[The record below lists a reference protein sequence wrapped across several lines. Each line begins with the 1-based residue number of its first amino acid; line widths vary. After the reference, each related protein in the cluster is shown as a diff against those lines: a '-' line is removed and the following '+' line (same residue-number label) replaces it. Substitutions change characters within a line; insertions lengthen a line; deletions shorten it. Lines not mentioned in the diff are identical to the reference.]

1 MMSLSKEERDKL
13 PADQFAVPGKRK
25 LPIHDAP
32 HTRLAWDM
40 VDRTQGLSDT
50 ERREARDNIRRR
62 AKELGIDTTGWHA
75 VRAAAL
81 AAATAMTLWG
91 MSLNV
96 PEVTDHP
103 NRMPFS
109 GVLTFVN
116 QPSDLPPGGSGGK
129 RTYLPKDVAEK
140 ALGSLLGMA
149 VDFSDDLSAHDVT
162 QKIGVITGAEIVG
175 DEVRIEG
182 FFYAADFPQECA
194 RIQEEKEDL
203 GFSYEVRAQTR
214 PMGDLLQI
222 VSCVFTGAAV
232 LYKDKAAYQSTS
244 LAAQAEQDIEMT
256 KEEME
261 ALLASTLGPITKQI
275 TEVTTQVA
283 ALKASTESAVHA
295 NAAMRDRVSPHATAL
310 RNCAAGMEAAGIG
323 LHSARGHV
331 KVLHHMAASMEAE
344 AAGGHLPHIYRDHD
358 WGFSASSDPAEL
370 AAAAAAAAARAKPA
384 DASGLTA
391 ENPVIKGITDTLA
404 ALGTQLT
411 DLKAAAFKGAEAPAR
426 KTISPEVT
434 MLLAKG
440 GLTLT
445 DEQKKEGI
453 TEEQIDATLQA
464 AGVTNITARIAAK
477 QKIAADGLLRK

>member
-1 MMSLSKEERDKL
+1 MPLSKEERDKL

-25 LPIHDAP
+25 MPIHDET

-40 VDRTQGLSDT
+40 VDRTQGLTDA
-50 ERREARDNIRRR
+50 ERSEARTRIRRR
-62 AKELGIDTTGWHA
+62 AKELGIDTSDWDKVNA
-75 VRAAAL
+75 S
-81 AAATAMTLWG
+81 AMTLWG

-96 PEVTDHP
+96 PEVANHP

-140 ALGSLLGMA
+140 ALESLLGMA

-261 ALLASTLGPITKQI
+261 ALLAGALGPITQQLA
-275 TEVTTQVA
+275 TVTTQVN
-283 ALKASTESAVHA
+283 ALKANADTAVHA
-295 NAAMRDRVSPHATAL
+295 NAAMRDRVAPHATAL
-310 RNCAAGMEAAGIG
+310 RNCAASMEAAGIG
-323 LHSARGHV
+323 LDSRRGHV
-331 KVLHHMAASMEAE
+331 RVLHHMAACMEAE
-344 AAGGHLPHIYRDHD
+344 AASGHLPHIYRDHD
-358 WGFSASSDPAEL
+358 WSFSAGAEGAPL
-370 AAAAAAAAARAKPA
+370 AAAAAAA
-384 DASGLTA
+384 
-391 ENPVIKGITDTLA
+391 LA
-404 ALGTQLT
+404 AATPAEDPAIKALTDAVAAIGTQLT
-411 DLKAAAFKGAEAPAR
+411 DLKAAAFKNVEAPAR
-426 KTISPEVT
+426 RSVSSETIA
-434 MLLAKG
+434 LLAKG

-445 DEQKKEGI
+445 AEQQKEGL
-453 TEEQIDATLQA
+453 TEEQIDATLKA

>member
-1 MMSLSKEERDKL
+1 MPLSKEERDKL
-13 PADQFAVPGKRK
+13 ADDMFAFPRTRQVPMK
-25 LPIHDAP
+25 DET
-32 HTRLAWDM
+32 HTRLGWDM
-40 VDRTQGLSDT
+40 VDRVKGVTDA
-50 ERREARDNIRRR
+50 ERTEARKRLLRR
-62 AKELGIDTTGWHA
+62 AKELGIDTSEWTKDVH
-75 VRAAAL
+75 AAAI
-81 AAATAMTLWG
+81 TLWG

-96 PEVTDHP
+96 PEVANHP

-140 ALGSLLGMA
+140 ALESLLGMA

-261 ALLASTLGPITKQI
+261 ALLAGALGPITQQL
-275 TEVTTQVA
+275 TAVTTQVN
-283 ALKASTESAVHA
+283 ALKASSETAVHA
-295 NAAMRDRVSPHATAL
+295 NAAMRDRVAPHATAL
-310 RNCAAGMEAAGIG
+310 RNCAAAMEAAQIG
-323 LHSARGHV
+323 LDSRRGHV
-331 KVLHHMAASMEAE
+331 RVLHHMAASMEAE
-344 AAGGHLPHIYRDHD
+344 AASGHLPHIYRDHD
-358 WGFSASSDPAEL
+358 WAFSAGADAAAL
-370 AAAAAAAAARAKPA
+370 AAAAAAAPAAAP
-384 DASGLTA
+384 A
-391 ENPVIKGITDTLA
+391 ENPAIKALTDAVA
-404 ALGTQLT
+404 AIGTQLT
-411 DLKAAAFKGAEAPAR
+411 DLKAAAFKNVDAPAR
-426 KTISPEVT
+426 RSVSTETIA
-434 MLLAKG
+434 LLAKG
-440 GLTLT
+440 GMTLT
-445 DEQKKEGI
+445 AEQQKEGL
-453 TEEQIDATLQA
+453 TEEQIDATLAA
-464 AGVTNITARIAAK
+464 AGVTKIADRIAAK

>member
-1 MMSLSKEERDKL
+1 MPLSKEERDKL
-13 PADQFAVPGKRK
+13 SDEMFAFPRTRQVPMT
-25 LPIHDAP
+25 DET
-32 HTRLAWDM
+32 HTRLGWDM
-40 VDRTQGLSDT
+40 VDRVKGVTDA
-50 ERREARDNIRRR
+50 ERDEARQRLRRR
-62 AKELGIDTTGWHA
+62 AKALGIDTTGWHA

-175 DEVRIEG
+175 DEVQIEG

-194 RIQEEKEDL
+194 RIQAEKEKL

-214 PMGDLLQI
+214 AMGDLLQI

-261 ALLASTLGPITKQI
+261 ALLAGALGPITKQI
-275 TEVTTQVA
+275 TDVTAQVA
-283 ALKASTESAVHA
+283 ALKASTETAVHA
-295 NAAMRDRVSPHATAL
+295 NAAMRDRVAPHATAL
-310 RNCAAGMEAAGIG
+310 RNCAAAMEAAGIG

-411 DLKAAAFKGAEAPAR
+411 DLKAAAFKGAEAPQR
-426 KTISPEVT
+426 RTISSET
-434 MLLAKG
+434 IALLAKG

-445 DEQKKEGI
+445 DDQKKQGI
-453 TEEQIDATLQA
+453 TEEQIDATLKA
-464 AGVTNITARIAAK
+464 AGVTSITARIEAK

>member
-1 MMSLSKEERDKL
+1 MPLSKEERDKL
-13 PADQFAVPGKRK
+13 PAEHFAVPGKRK
-25 LPIHDAP
+25 LPINDET

-40 VDRTQGLSDT
+40 VDRTQGLTDA
-50 ERREARDNIRRR
+50 ERKEARNHIRRR
-62 AKELGIDTTGWHA
+62 AKELGIDTSDWEKVHA
-75 VRAAAL
+75 A
-81 AAATAMTLWG
+81 AMTLWG

-96 PEVTDHP
+96 PEVANHP

-140 ALGSLLGMA
+140 ALESLLGMA

-194 RIQEEKEDL
+194 RIQDEKEDL

-261 ALLASTLGPITKQI
+261 ALLAGALGPITTQLAA
-275 TEVTTQVA
+275 VTTQVN
-283 ALKASTESAVHA
+283 ALKASTDTAVHA
-295 NAAMRDRVSPHATAL
+295 NAAMRDRVAPHATAL
-310 RNCAAGMEAAGIG
+310 RNCAAAMEAAGIG
-323 LHSARGHV
+323 LHSSRGHV
-331 KVLHHMAASMEAE
+331 KMLHNMAASMEAE

-358 WGFSASSDPAEL
+358 WAFSAGAEAAHGAAF
-370 AAAAAAAAARAKPA
+370 AAAAAAPAAAAP
-384 DASGLTA
+384 A
-391 ENPVIKGITDTLA
+391 ENPAIKALTDAVA
-404 ALGTQLT
+404 AIGTQLT
-411 DLKAAAFKGAEAPAR
+411 DLKAAAFKNTEAPTR
-426 KTISPEVT
+426 RSVSSETIA
-434 MLLAKG
+434 LLAKG
-440 GLTLT
+440 GMTLT
-445 DEQKKEGI
+445 VEQQKEGL
-453 TEEQIDATLQA
+453 TEEQIDATLAA
-464 AGVTNITARIAAK
+464 AGVTKITDRIAAK

>member
-1 MMSLSKEERDKL
+1 MSLSKEERDKL

-162 QKIGVITGAEIVG
+162 QKIGVITSAEIVG

-244 LAAQAEQDIEMT
+244 LAAQAEQDIEMN

-261 ALLASTLGPITKQI
+261 ALLAGALGPITKQI
-275 TEVTTQVA
+275 TDVTAQVA
-283 ALKASTESAVHA
+283 ALKASTETAVHA
-295 NAAMRDRVSPHATAL
+295 NAAMRERVAPHATAL
-310 RNCAAGMEAAGIG
+310 RNCAAAMEAAGIG

-411 DLKAAAFKGAEAPAR
+411 DLKAAAFKGAEAPQR
-426 KTISPEVT
+426 RTISSET
-434 MLLAKG
+434 IALLAKG

-453 TEEQIDATLQA
+453 TEEQIDATLKA
-464 AGVTNITARIAAK
+464 AGVTSITARIAAK

>member
-1 MMSLSKEERDKL
+1 MPLSKEERDAL
-13 PADQFAVPGKRK
+13 PAEHFAVPGKRK
-25 LPIHDAP
+25 LPINDP
-32 HTRLAWDM
+32 THTSLAWDM
-40 VDRTQGLSDT
+40 VDRTQGLSDA
-50 ERREARDNIRRR
+50 ERSEARARILRR
-62 AKELGIDTTGWHA
+62 AKELGIDTSDWGKSVHA
-75 VRAAAL
+75 A
-81 AAATAMTLWG
+81 AMTLWG

-96 PEVTDHP
+96 PEVANHP

-140 ALGSLLGMA
+140 ALESLLGMA

-214 PMGDLLQI
+214 LMGDLLQI

-244 LAAQAEQDIEMT
+244 LAAQAEQEIEMT

-261 ALLASTLGPITKQI
+261 VLLAGALGPITTQI
-275 TEVTTQVA
+275 TALNKEVVA
-283 ALKASTESAVHA
+283 IKASNDQTIQA
-295 NAAMRDRVSPHATAL
+295 NKDMRDRVAPHAKAL
-310 RNCAAGMEAAGIG
+310 RDCAAAMEAAGIG
-323 LHSARGHV
+323 LHSGRGHV
-331 KVLHHMAASMEAE
+331 KMLHHMAASMEAE

-358 WGFSASSDPAEL
+358 WTFSAAGEREPN
-370 AAAAAAAAARAKPA
+370 AAAPAAPVL
-384 DASGLTA
+384 DAN
-391 ENPVIKGITDTLA
+391 NPVIKTLTDQLS
-404 ALGTQLT
+404 ALGTQMT
-411 DLKAAAFKGAEAPAR
+411 DLKAAAFKNTEAPQR
-426 KTISPEVT
+426 KTIPSEVLT
-434 MLLAKG
+434 LLAKG
-440 GLTLT
+440 GI
-445 DEQKKEGI
+445 KEAPADGM
-453 TEEQIDATLQA
+453 TEDQIDTMLQA
-464 AGVTNITARIAAK
+464 AGVTKISDRIAAK
-477 QKIAADGLLRK
+477 QKIANAGLLRA

>member
-1 MMSLSKEERDKL
+1 MPLSKEERDKL
-13 PADQFAVPGKRK
+13 PSEHFAVPGKRK
-25 LPIHDAP
+25 LPIHDEV
-32 HTRLAWDM
+32 HVRLAHDM
-40 VDRTQGLSDT
+40 VDRTQGLTDA
-50 ERREARDNIRRR
+50 ERSEARTRIKHR
-62 AKELGIDTTGWHA
+62 AKELGIDTSDWDKVNA
-75 VRAAAL
+75 S
-81 AAATAMTLWG
+81 AMTLWG

-96 PEVTDHP
+96 PEVANHP

-140 ALGSLLGMA
+140 ALESLLGMA
-149 VDFSDDLSAHDVT
+149 VDFSDDLSAHNVT

-194 RIQEEKEDL
+194 RIQGEKEDL

-256 KEEME
+256 KEEFE
-261 ALLASTLGPITKQI
+261 ALLAGALGPITQQL
-275 TEVTTQVA
+275 TAVTTQVN
-283 ALKASTESAVHA
+283 ALKASSDQTVQA
-295 NAAMRDRVSPHATAL
+295 NAAMRDRVAPHATAL
-310 RNCAAGMEAAGIG
+310 RNCAAAMEAAGIG
-323 LHSARGHV
+323 LHSSRGHV
-331 KVLHHMAASMEAE
+331 KILHHMAASMEAE

-358 WGFSASSDPAEL
+358 WSFN
-370 AAAAAAAAARAKPA
+370 
-384 DASGLTA
+384 ASGDHGNQPQGAPAPGLKA
-391 ENPVIKGITDTLA
+391 DDPVLKGITDTLA

-411 DLKAAAFKGAEAPAR
+411 DLKAAAFTNTPAPQR
-426 KTISPEVT
+426 RTVSSET
-434 MLLAKG
+434 LTLLAKG

-445 DEQKKEGI
+445 AEQQKEGL
-453 TEEQIDATLQA
+453 TEEQIDATLAA
-464 AGVTNITARIAAK
+464 AGVTKITDRIAAK

>member
-1 MMSLSKEERDKL
+1 MPLSKEERDKL
-13 PADQFAVPGKRK
+13 PAEHFAVPGKRK
-25 LPIHDAP
+25 LPINDET

-40 VDRTQGLSDT
+40 VDRTQGLT
-50 ERREARDNIRRR
+50 HQERKEARANIQRR
-62 AKELGIDTTGWHA
+62 AKELGIDTSEWDKVHA
-75 VRAAAL
+75 A
-81 AAATAMTLWG
+81 AMTLWG

-96 PEVTDHP
+96 PEVANHP

-140 ALGSLLGMA
+140 ALESLLGMA

-194 RIQEEKEDL
+194 RIQDEKEDL
-203 GFSYEVRAQTR
+203 GFSYEVQAKTR

-261 ALLASTLGPITKQI
+261 ALLAGALGPITQQLSA
-275 TEVTTQVA
+275 VTTQVN
-283 ALKASTESAVHA
+283 ALKASADTTVHA
-295 NAAMRDRVSPHATAL
+295 NAAMRDRVAPHATAL
-310 RNCAAGMEAAGIG
+310 RNCAAAMEAAGIG
-323 LHSARGHV
+323 LHSGRGHV
-331 KVLHHMAASMEAE
+331 KMLHHMAASMEAE
-344 AAGGHLPHIYRDHD
+344 AATGHLPHIFRDHD
-358 WGFSASSDPAEL
+358 WSFSAGADDAAARSAAL
-370 AAAAAAAAARAKPA
+370 AAAAAAP
-384 DASGLTA
+384 A
-391 ENPVIKGITDTLA
+391 ENPAIKALTDAVA
-404 ALGTQLT
+404 AIGTQLT
-411 DLKAAAFKGAEAPAR
+411 DLKAAAFKSVEAPAR
-426 KTISPEVT
+426 RTISSDVT

-445 DEQKKEGI
+445 AEQQKEGL
-453 TEEQIDATLQA
+453 TEEQIDATLAA
-464 AGVTNITARIAAK
+464 AGVTKIADRIAAK

>member
-1 MMSLSKEERDKL
+1 MSLSKEERDKL

-25 LPIHDAP
+25 LPIHDAT

-162 QKIGVITGAEIVG
+162 QKIGVITSAEIVG

-194 RIQEEKEDL
+194 RIQAEKEKL

-214 PMGDLLQI
+214 AMGDLLQI

-261 ALLASTLGPITKQI
+261 ALLAGALGPITKQI
-275 TEVTTQVA
+275 TDVTAQVA
-283 ALKASTESAVHA
+283 ALKASTETAVQA

-358 WGFSASSDPAEL
+358 WGFSASSDPAAL
-370 AAAAAAAAARAKPA
+370 AAAAAAAAGSKPA
-384 DASGLTA
+384 DSSGLTA

-411 DLKAAAFKGAEAPAR
+411 DLKAAAFKGAEAPQR
-426 KTISPEVT
+426 RTISSET
-434 MLLAKG
+434 IALLAKG

-453 TEEQIDATLQA
+453 TEEQIDATLKA

>member
-1 MMSLSKEERDKL
+1 MPLSKEDRDKL
-13 PADQFAVPGKRK
+13 PDEHFAVPGKRK
-25 LPIHDAP
+25 LPIPDAT

-40 VDRTQGLSDT
+40 VDRTQGLTT
-50 ERREARDNIRRR
+50 EERSEARARIMRR
-62 AKELGIDTTGWHA
+62 AKELGIDTSEWDKVSA
-75 VRAAAL
+75 SAL
-81 AAATAMTLWG
+81 MLWG

-96 PEVTDHP
+96 PEVANHP

-140 ALGSLLGMA
+140 ALESLLGMA

-194 RIQEEKEDL
+194 RIKAEKEAL

-214 PMGDLLQI
+214 AMGDLLQI

-261 ALLASTLGPITKQI
+261 ALLAGALGPITQQLAA
-275 TEVTTQVA
+275 VTTQVN
-283 ALKASTESAVHA
+283 ALKASTDTAVQA
-295 NAAMRDRVSPHATAL
+295 NAAMRDRVAPHATAL
-310 RNCAAGMEAAGIG
+310 RNCAAAMETAGIG
-323 LHSARGHV
+323 LHSSRGHV
-331 KVLHHMAASMEAE
+331 KILHHMAASMEAE

-358 WGFSASSDPAEL
+358 WSFNASGEHSAPAAP
-370 AAAAAAAAARAKPA
+370 AAAAPA
-384 DASGLTA
+384 LTA
-391 ENPVIKGITDTLA
+391 DNPVIKGITDTLA

-411 DLKAAAFKGAEAPAR
+411 DIKSAAFRAAPAPDR
-426 KTISPEVT
+426 KTMSSETIA
-434 MLLAKG
+434 LLAKG
-440 GLTLT
+440 NLKPEEVSKDGM
-445 DEQKKEGI
+445 
-453 TEEQIDATLQA
+453 TEDQIDTMLTA
-464 AGVTNITARIAAK
+464 AGVTKIADRIAAK
-477 QKIAADGLLRK
+477 MKIAADGLLRK

>member
-1 MMSLSKEERDKL
+1 MPLSKEERDKL
-13 PADQFAVPGKRK
+13 SDDMFAFPRTRQVPMT
-25 LPIHDAP
+25 DET
-32 HTRLAWDM
+32 HTRLGWDM
-40 VDRTQGLSDT
+40 VNRVKGVTDA
-50 ERREARDNIRRR
+50 ERDEARQRLRRR
-62 AKELGIDTTGWHA
+62 AKALGIDTTGWRA

-81 AAATAMTLWG
+81 ATATAMTLWG

-175 DEVRIEG
+175 DEVQIEG

-194 RIQEEKEDL
+194 RIQAEKEKL

-214 PMGDLLQI
+214 AMGDLLQI

-261 ALLASTLGPITKQI
+261 ALLAGALGPITKQI
-275 TEVTTQVA
+275 TDVTAQVT
-283 ALKASTESAVHA
+283 ALKASTETAVQA

-426 KTISPEVT
+426 KTMSPEVT
-434 MLLAKG
+434 MLLAKA

-445 DEQKKEGI
+445 AEQQKEGL
-453 TEEQIDATLQA
+453 TEEQIDATLAA
-464 AGVTNITARIAAK
+464 AGVTKISDRIAAK

>member
-1 MMSLSKEERDKL
+1 MPLSKEERDKL
-13 PADQFAVPGKRK
+13 PAEHFAVPGKRK
-25 LPIHDAP
+25 LPINDET

-40 VDRTQGLSDT
+40 VDRTQGLTDA
-50 ERREARDNIRRR
+50 ERKEARSHIRRR
-62 AKELGIDTTGWHA
+62 AKELGIDTSDWDKVH
-75 VRAAAL
+75 AAAI
-81 AAATAMTLWG
+81 TLWG

-96 PEVTDHP
+96 PEVANHP

-140 ALGSLLGMA
+140 ALESLLGMA

-194 RIQEEKEDL
+194 RIQDEKEDL

-261 ALLASTLGPITKQI
+261 ALLAGALGPITQQLA
-275 TEVTTQVA
+275 TVTTQVN
-283 ALKASTESAVHA
+283 ALKASSDQTVHA
-295 NAAMRDRVSPHATAL
+295 NAAMRERVAPHATAL
-310 RNCAAGMEAAGIG
+310 RNCAAAMETAGIG

-358 WGFSASSDPAEL
+358 WSFAAGSEHGAPAPAAPAVASP
-370 AAAAAAAAARAKPA
+370 
-384 DASGLTA
+384 A
-391 ENPVIKGITDTLA
+391 ENPAIKALTDAVA
-404 ALGTQLT
+404 AIGTQLT
-411 DLKAAAFKGAEAPAR
+411 DLKATAFKNVEAPQR
-426 KTISPEVT
+426 RSVSSETIA
-434 MLLAKG
+434 LLAKG
-440 GLTLT
+440 GMTLT
-445 DEQKKEGI
+445 AEQQKEGL
-453 TEEQIDATLQA
+453 TEEQIDATLAA
-464 AGVTNITARIAAK
+464 AGVTKIADRIAAK

>member
-1 MMSLSKEERDKL
+1 MSLSKEERDKL

-25 LPIHDAP
+25 LPIHDAT

-81 AAATAMTLWG
+81 AAATAITLWG

-162 QKIGVITGAEIVG
+162 QKIGVITSAEIVG
-175 DEVRIEG
+175 DEVQIEG

-194 RIQEEKEDL
+194 RIQAEKEKL

-214 PMGDLLQI
+214 AMGDLLQI

-261 ALLASTLGPITKQI
+261 ALLAGALGPITKQI
-275 TEVTTQVA
+275 TDVTAQVA
-283 ALKASTESAVHA
+283 ALKASTETAVHA
-295 NAAMRDRVSPHATAL
+295 NAAMRDRVAPHATAL
-310 RNCAAGMEAAGIG
+310 RNCAAAMEAAGIG

-411 DLKAAAFKGAEAPAR
+411 DLKAAAFKGAEAPQR
-426 KTISPEVT
+426 RTISSET
-434 MLLAKG
+434 IALLAKG

-445 DEQKKEGI
+445 DDQKKQGI
-453 TEEQIDATLQA
+453 TEEQIDATLKA
-464 AGVTNITARIAAK
+464 AGVTSITARIEAK

>member
-25 LPIHDAP
+25 LPIHDAT

-75 VRAAAL
+75 VRAAAM

-283 ALKASTESAVHA
+283 ALKASTETAVQA

-358 WGFSASSDPAEL
+358 WGFSASSDPAEI

-411 DLKAAAFKGAEAPAR
+411 DLKAAAFKGAEAPQR
-426 KTISPEVT
+426 RTISSET
-434 MLLAKG
+434 IALLAKG

-453 TEEQIDATLQA
+453 TEEQIDATLKA

>member
-1 MMSLSKEERDKL
+1 MPLSKEERDKL
-13 PADQFAVPGKRK
+13 GEEMFAFPRTRQVPMNDET
-25 LPIHDAP
+25 HV
-32 HTRLAWDM
+32 RLGWDM
-40 VDRTQGLSDT
+40 VDRTKGVTDE
-50 ERREARDNIRRR
+50 ERAEARRRLLRR
-62 AKELGIDTTGWHA
+62 AKELGIDTSAWDK
-75 VRAAAL
+75 VSAA
-81 AAATAMTLWG
+81 AMTLWG

-96 PEVTDHP
+96 PEVANHP

-140 ALGSLLGMA
+140 ALESLLGMA

-194 RIQEEKEDL
+194 RIQSEKEDL

-214 PMGDLLQI
+214 QMGDLLQI

-261 ALLASTLGPITKQI
+261 ALLAGALGPITKQI
-275 TEVTTQVA
+275 TDITTQVN
-283 ALKASTESAVHA
+283 ALKASTDTAVQA
-295 NAAMRDRVSPHATAL
+295 NAAMRDRVAPHATAL
-310 RNCAAGMEAAGIG
+310 RNCAASMEAAGIG

-331 KVLHHMAASMEAE
+331 KILHHMAASMEAE
-344 AAGGHLPHIYRDHD
+344 AAGGHLPHVYRDHD
-358 WGFSASSDPAEL
+358 WSFNASAAEFVPGRLAETAPGLKADDPVL
-370 AAAAAAAAARAKPA
+370 
-384 DASGLTA
+384 
-391 ENPVIKGITDTLA
+391 KGITDTLA

-411 DLKAAAFKGAEAPAR
+411 DLKAAAFKNAEAPQRRTVSSETVA
-426 KTISPEVT
+426 
-434 MLLAKG
+434 LLAKG
-440 GLTLT
+440 GLKLT
-445 DEQKKEGI
+445 AEQQKEGL
-453 TEEQIDATLQA
+453 TEEQIDATLAA
-464 AGVTNITARIAAK
+464 AGVTKITDRIAAK